1 MQFRYICH
9 LHLPCIVIFPVVPW
23 FQNIGCLQGMSGG
36 LCQEDSLCASC
47 GVWRAI
53 HWNLHRA
60 GQRFTRLDRLP
71 LGLIR
76 SMVNLSHMGLFNQP
90 ECDVFFLPSNTGILP
105 MVKYIVTSCSFSS
118 AESPLCLWL
127 WSRGLPQSH
136 IISGCWTT
144 TVHRDKWMGIKSRG
158 GCTSEI
164 GIQCIKIPWG
174 CPKLVIYSKLCRC
187 INCMQYCRN
196 MMKSNSGF

>member
-53 HWNLHRA
+53 HWNLHLHRA

-90 ECDVFFLPSNTGILP
+90 ECDVFCFFAIKYWDLTNGEIYCDLMLIFVGRKSTMLMI
-105 MVKYIVTSCSFSS
+105 MVKRTTSKSHYFRLLNYYCSSRQMDGYQ
-118 AESPLCLWL
+118 ESGGLHVRNWDTMHQNTL
-127 WSRGLPQSH
+127 GLP
-136 IISGCWTT
+136 
-144 TVHRDKWMGIKSRG
+144 K
-158 GCTSEI
+158 I
-164 GIQCIKIPWG
+164 GYLLQVMPM
-174 CPKLVIYSKLCRC
+174 Y
-187 INCMQYCRN
+187 
-196 MMKSNSGF
+196 